1 MPSQILTK
9 LVSTCVVSLSPASA
23 RRGEHLNHGP
33 VSFSSSPERVQSHL
47 PPEGISSSSPS
58 LRISVRINAPSTIKE
73 TGGTSTEIVHPAAFK
88 NTGRP
93 SEQCLGSGSSFY
105 PVTTF
110 ARKIKPEHVISPRE
124 HYFLRTGT
132 CSNSEQFSSLKA
144 NNERHQVFKNSHPC
158 QGEKDLLSAAER
170 VQQRSVVHDVKPRHA
185 AVGSV
190 HSQSP
195 KLTSYQEITLSKL
208 TSAGASESA
217 SLTSSV
223 ALPSRALSQEASCSS
238 SHFIQMG
245 AASTAPPPPPLLDS
259 QSPQRGT
266 VSSVIG
272 GRHQMFVST
281 RPQSYESLFGHN
293 RLSETVDT
301 NRALTCAATSR
312 SSSELVDSL
321 LAKTI
326 MQPGAVNTPPAPAV
340 EQPRINLVAE
350 RMKRFESLDA
360 AERVQHLRASKLSV
374 DEYTAKRSCPQ
385 FGFGSVARR
394 TTRFEQISSEDAHCQ
409 ASDASVAQGKR
420 SDPPMDRAG
429 GVGDPGGLWS
439 PLLSSASSR
448 QVPQSVT
455 IPLYFRADLS
465 LPSKRLTSPS
475 LRRHEIMSQNC
486 ASDDFV
492 AESLISCDA
501 SSLEKKIATHHSSEN
516 QPSPKLPVRQLS
528 SHPDRSGNFY
538 D

>member
-1 MPSQILTK
+1 MPSQSTK
-9 LVSTCVVSLSPASA
+9 QVSTCVVSLSPASA
-23 RRGEHLNHGP
+23 RRGERFNHGP

-58 LRISVRINAPSTIKE
+58 LRISVRINAPSAIKE

-93 SEQCLGSGSSFY
+93 SEQCLSSGSSFY

-144 NNERHQVFKNSHPC
+144 NNERHQVFKNSNPC
-158 QGEKDLLSAAER
+158 QGERDLLSAAER

-185 AVGSV
+185 TVSSV
-190 HSQSP
+190 HGQSP

-223 ALPSRALSQEASCSS
+223 AVPSRALSQEASCSS

-245 AASTAPPPPPLLDS
+245 AASTSPPPPPPLLDS

-293 RLSETVDT
+293 RLSQAVDA
-301 NRALTCAATSR
+301 NRALTCAASR
-312 SSSELVDSL
+312 SSSELVDPL

-326 MQPGAVNTPPAPAV
+326 QPGAVNTPPAPAV

-350 RMKRFESLDA
+350 RMKRFESVDA
-360 AERVQHLRASKLSV
+360 AEGVQHPRASKPSV
-374 DEYTAKRSCPQ
+374 DEYAAKRSCPQ

-394 TTRFEQISSEDAHCQ
+394 TTRFGQISSEDAHCR
-409 ASDASVAQGKR
+409 ASDASVAQGER
-420 SDPPMDRAG
+420 SDPPMNRAG
-429 GVGDPGGLWS
+429 GAGDPGGLWS

-465 LPSKRLTSPS
+465 SPNKRLTSPS
-475 LRRHEIMSQNC
+475 RRRHEIVSQNC

-516 QPSPKLPVRQLS
+516 QTSLKLPVRQLS